1 MLLITVERLLH
12 LSWIMLEVSFEYF
25 FPLYLLFSFKIKLKI
40 TICKHTSDSVE
51 YIDLSHWFAK
61 FNLNLLFADCN
72 IKIFIS
78 VFCNSCF
85 EYFVDFSV
93 YVSSFRATV
102 VITKISPL
110 VWFDKVSL
118 GKRVA

>member
-40 TICKHTSDSVE
+40 AILKHTSDSVE

-61 FNLNLLFADCN
+61 FNFNLLFTDCN
-72 IKIFIS
+72 IKVLIS
-78 VFCNSCF
+78 VFCNSGF
-85 EYFVDFSV
+85 EYFVNFTV
-93 YVSSFRATV
+93 HVVSLRVKTV
-102 VITKISPL
+102 SAKILLL
-110 VWFDKVSL
+110 VWFEKV
-118 GKRVA
+118 RQDRQIM